1 MEQHDVTEAP
11 SRAPR
16 ILELAHV
23 LWGALAELYPQRPAA
38 DIARVAIRL
47 AGKAQPRLRAWME
60 DAARAE
66 AKRGPVGAERASERR
81 MAEAL
86 ECYQIADLKARHDAL
101 VAEVELLNE
110 QLDEARR
117 ALAVA
122 TGRALEERGR
132 NKRERARSATLAAM
146 LSKELRS

>member
-23 LWGALAELYPQRPAA
+23 LRGALAELYPQRSAA

-60 DAARAE
+60 AAARAE
-66 AKRGPVGAERASERR
+66 AKCGPVGAERAASH
-81 MAEAL
+81 ADAL

-101 VAEVELLNE
+101 AAEVELLNE

-122 TGRALEERGR
+122 TGRALEARGR